1 MNTELTNAVVETNT
15 VIKRGEKIAKK
26 CEHGRQNPDAEI
38 VMVFRSV
45 KWKTKSYCKICGG
58 SYVNTIKLKSV

>member
-15 VIKRGEKIAKK
+15 VIKKGVKK
-26 CEHGRQNPDAEI
+26 YKKMWTRKTKKPDAEI

-45 KWKTKSYCKICGG
+45 
-58 SYVNTIKLKSV
+58 NMEN